1 MMKLFFR
8 TLLFLSLLT
17 GLVSLSVGPG
27 YAQSGGTA
35 TPEPTGT
42 AAPTATPIP
51 LPSGEDVIGFPA
63 LGLGDD
69 TLRGPFET
77 KRVVFSTPAEWQL
90 QEGSELWID
99 LETFSGLGAGAV
111 FSNTLLGT
119 LEVTFNE
126 TLVVAIPLDQLG
138 RRTIVIPF
146 PTNVLTP
153 TREDG
158 RHQLDLFL
166 NSALDCDSDLAQ
178 PSVTVYSSTLFRLPH
193 DITAP
198 STDLLRL
205 PWPIYQQ
212 SLTPDA
218 AMLIVPDQPTPGE
231 LQAALTVAA
240 TFGRLTNGR
249 LLLTFA
255 REGQLLTEERNNQHL
270 IFVGNPASFTEL
282 TTLRDLPAPITSTGY
297 DAPGALPDD
306 GIIQM
311 VVSPWDPAKVVL
323 LIGGDSDA
331 AVTKAA
337 QALSVTPLRPGPQSN
352 LAVIDRI
359 QPNVPATV
367 SAVDQVLADFGYDD
381 VTFTRL
387 GSNSADYRFFVPPG
401 QIASQESYLDL
412 VFGHSTLVDYTQSGL
427 LVSLNG
433 TPIGSVLFSEAT
445 ATDGH
450 LKVGLPPDLIQSGA
464 NRLSVQGQLVSRSS
478 CTNPLGNQLWASIKS
493 VSLLHMPLAPATT
506 QPAAELNLDKYPSP
520 FTVDPNLA
528 SVAFVVPQD
537 DASAWRVAAQM
548 AFYLGDQSD
557 ARLADFAVAFADA
570 VPQTLR
576 DERDLI
582 LVGRPSQLP
591 LIAELGEAL
600 PGPFEAG
607 SDVATEKN
615 SLVVYRLPDGA
626 SVAYVQLLAA
636 PWDAQRTI
644 LTVLGNTDEA
654 LAWAGAAVT
663 TPALANRLA
672 GNFVIVNGQQLY
684 TTDTRLVSPSG
695 SLQATAVP
703 GGTSEPPTVPE
714 TTVEREAWL
723 LPAIVV
729 SVLAMLGIVGFVVLS
744 SLRERKAARQGR

>member
-1 MMKLFFR
+1 MMKLFVR
-8 TLLFLSLLT
+8 TVLFLSLMI
-17 GLVSLSVGPG
+17 GLVALSVGPG

-35 TPEPTGT
+35 TPEPTRT
-42 AAPTATPIP
+42 PAPTAVP
-51 LPSGEDVIGFPA
+51 LPTGEDVISFPA

-90 QEGSELWID
+90 EDGAELWID
-99 LETFSGLGAGAV
+99 LETFSGLGGGAV

-119 LEVTFNE
+119 LEVSFNGS
-126 TLVVAIPLDQLG
+126 LIAALPLDQLG
-138 RRTIVIPF
+138 RRTAVIPF
-146 PTNVLTP
+146 PSDVLTP

-166 NSALDCDSDLAQ
+166 NSALDCNSDLAQ
-178 PSVTVYSSTLFRLPH
+178 PSVTIYSSTLFRLPH
-193 DITAP
+193 RITTPA
-198 STDLLRL
+198 TDLLRL

-240 TFGRLTNGR
+240 TLGRLTNGR
-249 LLLTFA
+249 LLMTFA
-255 REGQLLTEERNNQHL
+255 REGQLLTQERDNQHL

-282 TTLRDLPAPITSTGY
+282 ATLRNLPAPITRTGY
-297 DAPGALPDD
+297 DAPGALPND
-306 GIIQM
+306 GVIQM
-311 VVSPWDPAKVVL
+311 VVSPWDPARVVL
-323 LIGGDSDA
+323 LIGGDSDV

-337 QALSVTPLRPGPQSN
+337 QALSATPLRPGPQSN
-352 LAVIDRI
+352 LAIIDRI
-359 QPNVPATV
+359 QPNAPATV
-367 SAVDQVLADFGYDD
+367 SAVDQILADFGYDN

-387 GSNSADYRFFVPPG
+387 GSNTTDYRFFVPAG
-401 QIASQESYLDL
+401 QIASQAAYLDL
-412 VFGHSTLVDYTQSGL
+412 AFDHSTLVDYTQSGL

-450 LKVGLPPDLIQSGA
+450 LKVGLPPDLLQSGA
-464 NRLSVQGQLVSRSS
+464 NRLSVQGQLVSRSA
-478 CTNPLGNQLWASIKS
+478 CTNPLGNQLWATIKS
-493 VSLLHMPLAPATT
+493 VSLLHLPLAPATT

-528 SVAFVVPQD
+528 SVAFVLPQD
-537 DASAWRVAAQM
+537 DATAWRVAAKI

-570 VPQTLR
+570 VPQAIR

-591 LIAELGEAL
+591 LLAELGEAL

-607 SDVATEKN
+607 SDVAIEKN
-615 SLVVYRLPDGA
+615 SLVVYRLPEDA
-626 SVAYVQLLAA
+626 SVAYLQLLAA
-636 PWDAQRTI
+636 PWNAQHTI
-644 LTVLGNTDEA
+644 LAVLGNTDEA
-654 LAWAGAAVT
+654 LLWAGAAVT
-663 TPALANRLA
+663 TPALASRLA
-672 GNFVIVNGQQLY
+672 GNFVIVNGDQLY
-684 TTDTRLVSPSG
+684 PTDTRLVAPSG
-695 SLQATAVP
+695 SLAATAVP
-703 GGTSEPPTVPE
+703 GGTAVPPEPGPNTKPE
-714 TTVEREAWL
+714 GWL
-723 LPAIVV
+723 LPAIAL
-729 SVLAMLGIVGFVVLS
+729 SVLAMLGIVGFVIFS
-744 SLRERKAARQGR
+744 GLRQRNAARQGR